1 MILEVYDL
9 ESLSNLFT
17 FTGYCPKEKKYYQ
30 YVICGWRNESQAL
43 YEHLTRDKL
52 IFVGFNNKAYDSPL
66 IHHFLR
72 HYEEKYK
79 FMNGQDVAVC
89 LYHKSQ
95 TIIEQEFSELS
106 DSKEVIKQIDLYK
119 IWHYNN
125 KARLT
130 S

>member
-17 FTGYCPKEKKYYQ
+17 YTGYCPKENKWYQ
-30 YVICGWRNESQAL
+30 FVICKWRNESKEL
-43 YEHLTRDKL
+43 FEHLNRDR
-52 IFVGFNNKAYDSPL
+52 IIQVGFNSKSYDSPL

-72 HYEEKYK
+72 HYKTDYE
-79 FMNGQDVAVC
+79 FMDGQDVATC

-95 TIIEQEFSELS
+95 SIIEQEFSELS
-106 DSKEVIKQIDLYK
+106 DKKEQLKQIDLYK

-125 KARLT
+125 AARAT